1 MTRWTERII
10 LLIAALL
17 LAAPLFGAERD
28 EDYARYLFHNGH
40 YEEAAR
46 QYLFLRY
53 RAEKSADRISENR
66 YLYWIARSRLE
77 SGEPSAAEVDLKRV
91 LQAGPVAAIAP
102 DEVFTHYLRSLYFQR
117 KFNETAFEAENSPL
131 FARSPRVA
139 EITGWSHINA
149 GNWEAAAKVFG
160 ALSSGAYEVPASDGE
175 RLREITDMLNDRP
188 DLRKKSPAGA
198 AIMSALLPG
207 AGHAYAGN
215 WSNAWGAF
223 FLNAVFGGLAAYS
236 IHRQAWG
243 YAVFFGALEAGW
255 YAGNITSAWQE
266 AGLYNRRSENDFKA
280 SLSVRFPFGLG
291 RYTGRRFE

>member
-102 DEVFTHYLRSLYFQR
+102 DEVFTHYLSSRAHR
-117 KFNETAFEAENSPL
+117 ASP
-131 FARSPRVA
+131 
-139 EITGWSHINA
+139 
-149 GNWEAAAKVFG
+149 
-160 ALSSGAYEVPASDGE
+160 
-175 RLREITDMLNDRP
+175 
-188 DLRKKSPAGA
+188 KSPAGRISTRA
-198 AIMSALLPG
+198 
-207 AGHAYAGN
+207 
-215 WSNAWGAF
+215 
-223 FLNAVFGGLAAYS
+223 
-236 IHRQAWG
+236 
-243 YAVFFGALEAGW
+243 
-255 YAGNITSAWQE
+255 
-266 AGLYNRRSENDFKA
+266 
-280 SLSVRFPFGLG
+280 
-291 RYTGRRFE
+291 TGRPRRRCSARFRPVRTRSRHPTANGFAR